1 MFTKNNIVK
10 TIHNNTDEI
19 RTYGVRRIGV
29 FGSFVKAAQNN
40 KSDIDILVEF
50 NKGKK
55 AFDNYMELKFYLE
68 KVFHRRVDLVIKGAL
83 KPRIKH
89 QILKEVVY
97 ARL

>member
-50 NKGKK
+50 NKG
-55 AFDNYMELKFYLE
+55 DFYYIE
-68 KVFHRRVDLVIKGAL
+68 SKVNSD
-83 KPRIKH
+83 
-89 QILKEVVY
+89 
-97 ARL
+97 